1 MVVVGG
7 VESDYG
13 VSPRPLLQFLQFF
26 QFMSDRL
33 LQVMPGYIRL
43 CQFMLEGRDVEL
55 DNKTFFIMPSHNFG
69 CIKSHIGSID
79 LSESQS
85 RMKIFD
91 TNISMFGSNSLS
103 PTTRVTSNQARR
115 EGQWTMVWTIP
126 LLDMTWIW
134 LGYDQLDCWKLPG
147 SHEIITPDSHG
158 VAQCL
163 QTECWVPDQAADCGN
178 CLCAM
183 VWNLSHR
190 QTYSFNCY
198 AKLTK

>member
-1 MVVVGG
+1 MRRCVISIVIIVNWITNC
-7 VESDYG
+7 ESSGSGQQNHSHQHFPIKDNEREAY
-13 VSPRPLLQFLQFF
+13 R
-26 QFMSDRL
+26 
-33 LQVMPGYIRL
+33 YIK
-43 CQFMLEGRDVEL
+43 CH
-55 DNKTFFIMPSHNFG
+55 NKTCFIIPSYNLG
-69 CIKSHIGSID
+69 CIKSQIGSID

-115 EGQWTMVWTIP
+115 EGHWTMAWTIP